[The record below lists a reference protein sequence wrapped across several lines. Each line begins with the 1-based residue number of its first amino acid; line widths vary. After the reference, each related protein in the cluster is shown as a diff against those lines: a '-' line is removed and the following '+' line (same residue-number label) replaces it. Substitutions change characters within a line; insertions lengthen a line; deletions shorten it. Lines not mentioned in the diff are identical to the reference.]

1 MSRYVPAACAAC
13 DAVIVTVTVMCV
25 LLQNP
30 GTTFDDIGG
39 LEDMKRELKEMVT
52 FPVKHADLFER
63 LGLVVSMLIP
73 ACPALHNHHLHA
85 DCACTVACDHGV
97 ALLSSPPPPTATKG
111 CAHVWTSWLWQDAAG
126 GSHGQRVRGE
136 LHGSGGLGPHQQNVR
151 LQ

>member
-1 MSRYVPAACAAC
+1 M
-13 DAVIVTVTVMCV
+13 

-73 ACPALHNHHLHA
+73 ACPA
-85 DCACTVACDHGV
+85 CT
-97 ALLSSPPPPTATKG
+97 TAT
-111 CAHVWTSWLWQDAAG
+111 CMLTV
-126 GSHGQRVRGE
+126 RV
-136 LHGSGGLGPHQQNVR
+136 LL
-151 LQ
+151 L